1 MKTFCRTVVVAA
13 LLMAS
18 MSIAQGCQTLREL
31 AALRFV
37 DFSIDGV
44 TDARL
49 AGVQIQRLR
58 SYQDLTATDVARI
71 ARAVASRELPLQFR
85 LHVGAK
91 NPEENGVQARLVR
104 MDWTLLVEDRE
115 TINGVLEENFVIPP
129 GAVTDIPLYIELDL
143 VNFFDRN
150 IEDLVDLALSIA
162 GAGGEAKNVK
172 LRATPT
178 VDTPVGPIE
187 YPQPITIVSKDVGRG
202 GVSSFK

>member
-1 MKTFCRTVVVAA
+1 MKTLCRTMAVGA
-13 LLMAS
+13 LLLVTLTV
-18 MSIAQGCQTLREL
+18 AQGCQTLREL

-58 SYQDLTATDVARI
+58 SHQDLTATDVARI
-71 ARAVASRELPLQFR
+71 ARAVASRELPLEFR
-85 LHVGAK
+85 LHVGAR
-91 NPEENGVQARLVR
+91 NPEENGVQARLLR

-129 GAVTDIPLYIELDL
+129 GAVTDIPLNIELDL
-143 VNFFDRN
+143 VDFFDGN
-150 IEDLVDLALSIA
+150 LEDLVDLALSIA

-172 LRATPT
+172 LRARPT
-178 VDTPVGPIE
+178 VDTPIGPIE
-187 YPQPITIVSKDVGRG
+187 YPQPITIVSRDVGRE
-202 GVSSFK
+202 GVPSSQ